1 MPSRVEVPREF
12 KFWDEG
18 YFHPFQNLVLV
29 QDSWTQRCSKKFLVK
44 RGSKRPFQELCWNIL
59 NQTGSFFHLLIFP
72 IICRNPIKES
82 TDVLERLMSQR
93 NPATRFVESEKITV
107 RKGRKV
113 KNLSIRTKSNTA
125 WRKTIGISQTLF
137 SAVNQER
144 EKLQKIAQVW
154 LISYEAYGMP
164 HTIWLIWYDSHRYDM
179 NHLVNLDDE
188 KHEDT
193 LRRANRKT

>member
-1 MPSRVEVPREF
+1 M
-12 KFWDEG
+12 
-18 YFHPFQNLVLV
+18 
-29 QDSWTQRCSKKFLVK
+29 
-44 RGSKRPFQELCWNIL
+44 
-59 NQTGSFFHLLIFP
+59 
-72 IICRNPIKES
+72 KES

-144 EKLQKIAQVW
+144 AKLQKIAQV
-154 LISYEAYGMP
+154 LHNS
-164 HTIWLIWYDSHRYDM
+164 
-179 NHLVNLDDE
+179 DE
-188 KHEDT
+188 
-193 LRRANRKT
+193 LRSIGKFFRR

>member
-1 MPSRVEVPREF
+1 MVGRFLNWVGLVGSIKELFPTKDFF
-12 KFWDEG
+12 K
-18 YFHPFQNLVLV
+18 YFQQIFIFQHMLITARSL
-29 QDSWTQRCSKKFLVK
+29 S
-44 RGSKRPFQELCWNIL
+44 GPL
-59 NQTGSFFHLLIFP
+59 NQIHKDHSVNTSIFFNSSTI
-72 IICRNPIKES
+72 RNPLIES

-144 EKLQKIAQVW
+144 AKLQKIAQV
-154 LISYEAYGMP
+154 
-164 HTIWLIWYDSHRYDM
+164 
-179 NHLVNLDDE
+179 
-188 KHEDT
+188 
-193 LRRANRKT
+193 

>member
-1 MPSRVEVPREF
+1 MPSRLKVPREF
-12 KFWDEG
+12 KFWDEQVMLQ
-18 YFHPFQNLVLV
+18 PFTATLLIEKVTFIHFKIS
-29 QDSWTQRCSKKFLVK
+29 SWSKTLGRKEF
-44 RGSKRPFQELCWNIL
+44 FWNIL
-59 NQTGSFFHLLIFP
+59 NQSGSFFHLLIFP

-154 LISYEAYGMP
+154 LKSYEAYHM
-164 HTIWLIWYDSHRYDM
+164 TDMIWLSP
-179 NHLVNLDDE
+179 
-188 KHEDT
+188 
-193 LRRANRKT
+193 

>member
-1 MPSRVEVPREF
+1 MIKPPCSSYDHSNRSPS
-12 KFWDEG
+12 
-18 YFHPFQNLVLV
+18 
-29 QDSWTQRCSKKFLVK
+29 T
-44 RGSKRPFQELCWNIL
+44 
-59 NQTGSFFHLLIFP
+59 
-72 IICRNPIKES
+72 IINSSSMRNPLTES

-154 LISYEAYGMP
+154 LILYESYLLPITIQYGP
-164 HTIWLIWYDSHRYDM
+164 YSWL
-179 NHLVNLDDE
+179 LDDE

-193 LRRANRKT
+193 LRRANRKTKKRQSFIFDRINFTRVQFKASNMARWLGTEWWSFRCKGPIRLAD